1 MRKLENFYICQ
12 ELISIMEPQTA
23 NIPTNFTES
32 GKIFGLFEIRNTVEA
47 LILTAPVAFLFFKLL
62 PFGLTAKI
70 ITSAVLI
77 VPIAG
82 FSLIG
87 IQDYSLTT
95 FLRIYLKWR
104 KSRRI
109 LTYKGAETS

>member
-1 MRKLENFYICQ
+1 
-12 ELISIMEPQTA
+12 MEPQA
-23 NIPTNFTES
+23 VNIPANFTDA
-32 GKIFGLFEIRNTVEA
+32 GKILGLFDIRNMVEA
-47 LILTAPVAFLFFKLL
+47 LILTIPIAFLFFTFL

-70 ITSAVLI
+70 ITGAVFI

-87 IQDYSLTT
+87 VQDYSLTV

-104 KSRRI
+104 KLRRI
-109 LTYKGAETS
+109 VTYKGDEIS

>member
-1 MRKLENFYICQ
+1 
-12 ELISIMEPQTA
+12 MEPQA
-23 NIPTNFTES
+23 ILIPSNFS
-32 GKIFGLFEIRNTVEA
+32 DAGKILGFFDIRNTVEA
-47 LILTAPVAFLFFKLL
+47 LILTIPVAFLFFGIF
-62 PFGLTAKI
+62 PFSFTTKI
-70 ITSAVLI
+70 IAGAVFI

-95 FLRIYLKWR
+95 FIRIYLKWR

-109 LTYKGAETS
+109 LTYRGVEKS